1 MTKIFIVGI
10 SGKMGANI
18 IAAAKDRTDIEIV
31 GGLDAFPCEGFPAF
45 KRADEVNVPIDVI
58 IDFSRPETL
67 EETISVARRNTCPV
81 VIATTGYNDKQLE
94 KIRKLSEEV
103 GVLHSGNMSLGVNLL
118 TGLVKKA
125 ASILEGF
132 DVEIVE
138 KHHNQKV
145 DAPSGTALMLANAA
159 KGETDEIVVGRHGSS
174 CKRKKNEI
182 GISSVRGGTIVGE
195 HDVMFIGDD
204 EIVTISHTALSRKL
218 FAVGAL
224 KAALYMADKKSG
236 MFDMNDVLGL

>member
-1 MTKIFIVGI
+1 MTRIFIVGI

-18 IAAAKDRTDIEIV
+18 IAAAEKRDDIEIV
-31 GGLDAFPCEGFPAF
+31 GGLDAVECKGFPTF
-45 KRADEVNVPIDVI
+45 KRADDVNVPVDVI

-67 EETISVARRNTCPV
+67 DEIISLAERKACPV
-81 VIATTGYNDKQLE
+81 VLATTGYSEKQLE
-94 KIRKLSEEV
+94 KIRRLSEKV

-118 TGLVKKA
+118 TGLVRQAAKA
-125 ASILEGF
+125 LEGF
-132 DVEIVE
+132 DVEIIE

-159 KGETDEIVVGRHGSS
+159 KGETGEIVVGRHGSS

-182 GISSVRGGTIVGE
+182 SISSVRGGTIVGE

-204 EIVTISHTALSRKL
+204 EIITISHTALSRKL
-218 FAVGAL
+218 FAGGAI
-224 KAALYMADKKSG
+224 KAALFMTDKKSG